1 MDIGSAVGRR
11 TGVTEQQ
18 LQEFHDYETS
28 SAFSPLER
36 VVIRYAIAMSRTPA
50 DVDDALFQEL
60 RGFLE
65 DRQIVELTASIA
77 LENYRA
83 RFNRAFAI
91 QAEGFSEGAFCAL
104 PARVRS

>member
-18 LQEFHDYETS
+18 LQEFQDFETS

-36 VVIRYAIAMSRTPA
+36 MVIRYAIAMSRTPA
-50 DVDDALFQEL
+50 DVGDAVFQEL
-60 RGFLE
+60 RGHLE
-65 DRQIVELTASIA
+65 DRQIVELTAAIA

-83 RFNRAFAI
+83 RFNRAFGI
-91 QAEGFSEGAFCAL
+91 QSEGFSEGAFCAL
-104 PARVRS
+104 PARVIS

>member
-18 LQEFHDYETS
+18 LQEFQDFETS
-28 SAFSPLER
+28 PAFSPLER
-36 VVIRYAIAMSRTPA
+36 AVIRYSIAMSRTPA
-50 DVDDALFQEL
+50 DVGDAVFQEL
-60 RGFLE
+60 RGPLD

-77 LENYRA
+77 IENYRA

-91 QAEGFSEGAFCAL
+91 QSEGFSEGAFCAL